1 MSTNDYQSG
10 RRKRAME
17 RLQHQ
22 LEVKLKNSK
31 VLIEG
36 LATPTYADQHV
47 PLTEKDIKRIENEI
61 DVLKTR
67 I

>member
-1 MSTNDYQSG
+1 MTNNDYQSG
-10 RRKRAME
+10 RRKRAAE

-36 LATPTYADQHV
+36 LAIPTYADQHV

-61 DVLKTR
+61 GVLKSR